1 MQLNIATTYA
11 ITVSSSMRKTKS
23 ATDKTTDEAL
33 PKWAEDEIKSVQF
46 GEPEILTR
54 TGYILDIYEND
65 FKIDIQLYEALPDGR
80 TIIEGLNVPRSSQ
93 IVDFMKGV
101 VYEFKIKMFHGS
113 LSSKLIE
120 LLRTKFAIEMDTIYR
135 FDLEEIQMMDVESD
149 LPSMPPSSDGED
161 EDGEDGKG

>member
-1 MQLNIATTYA
+1 MG
-11 ITVSSSMRKTKS
+11 KTKS
-23 ATDKTTDEAL
+23 ASSRSSEDEAL

-80 TIIEGLNVPRSSQ
+80 TIIEGLNVPRSSK

-113 LSSKLIE
+113 LSSKLVE

>member
-1 MQLNIATTYA
+1 MG
-11 ITVSSSMRKTKS
+11 KTKS
-23 ATDKTTDEAL
+23 ASSRSSEDEAL

-80 TIIEGLNVPRSSQ
+80 TIIEGLNIPRSSQ

>member
-1 MQLNIATTYA
+1 MG
-11 ITVSSSMRKTKS
+11 KTKS
-23 ATDKTTDEAL
+23 ASSRSSEDEAL

-46 GEPEILTR
+46 GDPEILTR

-80 TIIEGLNVPRSSQ
+80 TIIEGLNVPRSSK

-101 VYEFKIKMFHGS
+101 VYEFKIKMFHGI
-113 LSSKLIE
+113 LSSKLVE

-135 FDLEEIQMMDVESD
+135 FDLEELQMMDVESD
-149 LPSMPPSSDGED
+149 LPSVSSTSSDGED
-161 EDGEDGKG
+161 EEDDGNSN

>member
-1 MQLNIATTYA
+1 MG
-11 ITVSSSMRKTKS
+11 KTKS
-23 ATDKTTDEAL
+23 ASSRSSEDEAL

-80 TIIEGLNVPRSSQ
+80 TIIEGLNVSRSSK
-93 IVDFMKGV
+93 IADFMKGV
-101 VYEFKIKMFHGS
+101 VYEFKIKMFRGS
-113 LSSKLIE
+113 LSSKLVE

-135 FDLEEIQMMDVESD
+135 FDLEELQMMDVESD
-149 LPSMPPSSDGED
+149 LSSMPPSSDGED
-161 EDGEDGKG
+161 EEEEDGKE

>member
-1 MQLNIATTYA
+1 MG
-11 ITVSSSMRKTKS
+11 KTKS
-23 ATDKTTDEAL
+23 ASSRSSEDEAL

-46 GEPEILTR
+46 GDPEILTR

-120 LLRTKFAIEMDTIYR
+120 LLRTKYTIEMDTIYR

-161 EDGEDGKG
+161 EDGEDGKE

>member
-1 MQLNIATTYA
+1 MG
-11 ITVSSSMRKTKS
+11 KTKS
-23 ATDKTTDEAL
+23 ASSRSSEDEAL

-46 GEPEILTR
+46 REPEILTR

-65 FKIDIQLYEALPDGR
+65 YKIDIQLYEALPDGR

-93 IVDFMKGV
+93 IADFMKGV

-113 LSSKLIE
+113 LSSKLVE
-120 LLRTKFAIEMDTIYR
+120 LLRTKYTIEMDTIYR
-135 FDLEEIQMMDVESD
+135 FDLEELQMMDVESD

-161 EDGEDGKG
+161 EDGEDGKE

>member
-1 MQLNIATTYA
+1 MG
-11 ITVSSSMRKTKS
+11 KTKS
-23 ATDKTTDEAL
+23 ASSRSSEDEAL

-120 LLRTKFAIEMDTIYR
+120 LLRTKYTIEMDTIYR

>member
-1 MQLNIATTYA
+1 MG
-11 ITVSSSMRKTKS
+11 KTKS
-23 ATDKTTDEAL
+23 AASRSSEDEAL

-80 TIIEGLNVPRSSQ
+80 TIIEGLNVPRSSK
-93 IVDFMKGV
+93 ITDFMKGV

-113 LSSKLIE
+113 LSSKLVE
-120 LLRTKFAIEMDTIYR
+120 LLRTKFSIEMDTIYR

-161 EDGEDGKG
+161 EDGEDGKE

>member
-1 MQLNIATTYA
+1 MG
-11 ITVSSSMRKTKS
+11 KTKS
-23 ATDKTTDEAL
+23 ASSRSSEDEAL

-46 GEPEILTR
+46 GEPGILTR

-80 TIIEGLNVPRSSQ
+80 TIIEGLNVPRSSK

-101 VYEFKIKMFHGS
+101 VYEFKIKMFSGS
-113 LSSKLIE
+113 LSSKLVE

-161 EDGEDGKG
+161 EDGEDGKE

>member
-1 MQLNIATTYA
+1 MG
-11 ITVSSSMRKTKS
+11 KTKS
-23 ATDKTTDEAL
+23 ASSRSSEDEAL

-113 LSSKLIE
+113 LSSKLVE

-161 EDGEDGKG
+161 EDGEDGKE

>member
-1 MQLNIATTYA
+1 MG
-11 ITVSSSMRKTKS
+11 KTKS
-23 ATDKTTDEAL
+23 ASSRSSEDEAL

-46 GEPEILTR
+46 GDPEILTR

-101 VYEFKIKMFHGS
+101 VYEFKIKMFNGS
-113 LSSKLIE
+113 LSSKLVE

>member
-1 MQLNIATTYA
+1 MG
-11 ITVSSSMRKTKS
+11 KTKS
-23 ATDKTTDEAL
+23 AASRSSEDEAL

-80 TIIEGLNVPRSSQ
+80 TIIEGLNVPRSSK
-93 IVDFMKGV
+93 ITDFMKGV

-113 LSSKLIE
+113 LSSKLVE

-161 EDGEDGKG
+161 EDGEDGKE

>member
-1 MQLNIATTYA
+1 MG
-11 ITVSSSMRKTKS
+11 KTKS
-23 ATDKTTDEAL
+23 ASSRSSEDEAL
-33 PKWAEDEIKSVQF
+33 PKWAEEEIKSVQF

-80 TIIEGLNVPRSSQ
+80 TIIEGLNVPRSSK

-101 VYEFKIKMFHGS
+101 VYEFKIKMFRGS
-113 LSSKLIE
+113 LSSKLVE

-161 EDGEDGKG
+161 EDGEGGKE

>member
-1 MQLNIATTYA
+1 MG
-11 ITVSSSMRKTKS
+11 KTKS
-23 ATDKTTDEAL
+23 ASSKSSEDEAL

-46 GEPEILTR
+46 GQPEILTR

-80 TIIEGLNVPRSSQ
+80 TIIEGLNVPRSSK

-113 LSSKLIE
+113 LSSKLVE

-135 FDLEEIQMMDVESD
+135 FDLEELQMMDVESD

-161 EDGEDGKG
+161 EDGEDGKE

>member
-1 MQLNIATTYA
+1 MG
-11 ITVSSSMRKTKS
+11 KTKS
-23 ATDKTTDEAL
+23 ASSRSSEDEAL

-80 TIIEGLNVPRSSQ
+80 TIIEGLNVPRSSK

-101 VYEFKIKMFHGS
+101 VYEFKIKMFRGS
-113 LSSKLIE
+113 LSSKLVE

-161 EDGEDGKG
+161 EDGEDGKE

>member
-1 MQLNIATTYA
+1 MG
-11 ITVSSSMRKTKS
+11 KTKS
-23 ATDKTTDEAL
+23 ASSRSSEDEAL

-65 FKIDIQLYEALPDGR
+65 FKIDIQLYEALPDAR
-80 TIIEGLNVPRSSQ
+80 TIIEGLNVPRSSK

-101 VYEFKIKMFHGS
+101 VYEFKIKLFRGS
-113 LSSKLIE
+113 LSSKLVE

-161 EDGEDGKG
+161 EDGEDGKE